1 MDMVVLVVLAI
12 VVALVAIDAIA
23 KLDERAARRR
33 EAAGKTPRRD
43 DGTITTQKIVI
54 DLSRRG

>member
-1 MDMVVLVVLAI
+1 METVVLVVLAI

-33 EAAGKTPRRD
+33 EAADKTAPKD
-43 DGTITTQKIVI
+43 DGLITTQKIVI